1 MYLTYI
7 LSSCCAFPLGGIEYT
22 WLRAIQTPRTGLPLR
37 GGVFYVRQRR
47 IIEMS
52 ERRIIL
58 NHSNYIVLKGLVD
71 SLKRTGKLKL
81 PHFARFAREMKEAI
95 VMESH
100 TIPDDV
106 VTLYSR
112 VRYRFLDSSE
122 SKEHVI
128 VFPAQTKDSEEYL
141 SILSPLGLAMIGE
154 REGTIVSYDA
164 PGGMFKF
171 QIEEVL
177 HEQHKFAAPQES

>member
-1 MYLTYI
+1 
-7 LSSCCAFPLGGIEYT
+7 
-22 WLRAIQTPRTGLPLR
+22 
-37 GGVFYVRQRR
+37 
-47 IIEMS
+47 MS

-58 NHSNYIVLKGLVD
+58 NHSNYIVLKGLVE

-95 VMESH
+95 VMESQ

-112 VRYRFLDSSE
+112 VRYRFLDNKDSL
-122 SKEHVI
+122 EHVI
-128 VFPAQTKDSEEYL
+128 VFPAQTKESPEYL

-154 REGTIVSYDA
+154 REGTIVEYDA
-164 PGGMFKF
+164 PGGVYKF
-171 QIEEVL
+171 QIEEVI
-177 HEQHKFAAPQES
+177 HEQHKFTVPQDS